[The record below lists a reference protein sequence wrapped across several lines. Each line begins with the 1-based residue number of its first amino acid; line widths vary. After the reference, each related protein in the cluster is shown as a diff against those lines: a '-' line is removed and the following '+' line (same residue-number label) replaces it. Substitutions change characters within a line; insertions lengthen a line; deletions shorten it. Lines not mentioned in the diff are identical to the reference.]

1 MSNNQGS
8 QQSDAGENNK
18 TGNAQT
24 EWLPVIHATLGT
36 CTLIGAGIGGMLH
49 FLNVGEGHPE
59 YQMFVLRTS
68 AFILILIFFLL
79 IMATLLV
86 VTVEA
91 GKLERQHSE
100 RKYLKFVIRCLTAV
114 FAFLL
119 FISAYGIFVTGG
131 EFFIKGL
138 KEYFDILKAA
148 R

>member
-1 MSNNQGS
+1 MDHDCDKQHNKPER
-8 QQSDAGENNK
+8 DAPV
-18 TGNAQT
+18 
-24 EWLPVIHATLGT
+24 EWLPFVHATLGT

-68 AFILILIFFLL
+68 AFILILIFFFL

-86 VTVEA
+86 VAAEA
-91 GKLERQHSE
+91 GKLEKQHSE
-100 RKYLKFVIRCLTAV
+100 SKYLKFVIRCLTAV
-114 FAFLL
+114 FVFLL

-138 KEYFDILKAA
+138 KEYFDVLKGA